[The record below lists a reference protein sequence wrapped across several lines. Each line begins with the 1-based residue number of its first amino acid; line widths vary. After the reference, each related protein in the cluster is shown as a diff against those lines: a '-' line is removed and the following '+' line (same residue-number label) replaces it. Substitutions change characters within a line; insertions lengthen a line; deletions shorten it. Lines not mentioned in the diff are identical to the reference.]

1 MKVLQWMFF
10 SSQSESGGPISLIES
25 ESDPKFDFCFSAG
38 GPLVEGHGGR
48 RQRAPGP
55 KGPKKKPISIQVI

>member
-38 GPLVEGHGGR
+38 GPLVEGHGGP
-48 RQRAPGP
+48 PGP
-55 KGPKKKPISIQVI
+55 KGAKKTGR